1 MAEVDDMQGED
12 TGNDIA
18 IIGMAGRFPGATSLI
33 EFWSNLRSG
42 VESISFWSEA
52 ETERSPLIPEELWMH
67 PRFIRAGGILEGAD
81 HFDHNFFDV
90 PLREAQ
96 WMDPQQ
102 RVFLQCAWAALED
115 AAYDPSRYKDRI
127 SLYAGAGSSG
137 HLLSLLSEA
146 RKDAGAVLDLAT
158 AGPESLAMKAS
169 FKLQL
174 RGESVAVYTACS
186 TSLVAIHMACQ
197 SLLTRQSDIALAG
210 GVRIASPQ
218 RTGYLHQEGLI
229 YSPDGHCRAFDARAA
244 GTVAGNGVGVVVLKP
259 LADALRDGDHIRAV
273 IKGSA
278 VNNDGQ
284 QKVGYTAPSIEGQ
297 AEVIADALAYAGLG
311 GDDIDYIEAHGTGTS
326 LGDPIEIAALTRAF
340 RKTTER
346 RGDCAIGSLKTNLGH
361 LDAAAGVAGLIKV
374 VLSLENEELPP
385 SLHFERPNPEIDFE
399 KSPFFVN
406 TELRSWERGGRP
418 RRAGISSFG
427 IGGTNAHVVVEE
439 APAARKERRSARP
452 LQLVTLSARTPS
464 ALEVMSRALA
474 SHVESSPFL
483 DLEDVAFTRNVG
495 RHAFEHR
502 RTVVAANRLELAERL
517 RNTTAVEAG
526 RNRRV
531 AFLFPGQGAQA
542 VAMGREL
549 YAAEPGF
556 RKDVDAALARL
567 EPALKAE
574 VRLLLLATEEE
585 EAASR
590 KLTDPRVALPAL
602 FIVEHALARIWMS
615 WGIRPHA
622 MLGHSYGE
630 YAAACVAGVL
640 SPEDGLRLAVVRGAL
655 MARMPPGAML
665 AVGLKEEEVLP
676 LLVDGISLAA
686 VNGAGRCV
694 VSGPVD
700 AIARLEG
707 ELSGRGV
714 GVVRLPAA
722 HAFHSSAVE
731 PLMPDLARAVSALR
745 LKKPEMPFVSSL
757 TGTWIRPEEATDPT
771 YWARQMR
778 QPVRFAA
785 GLEVLIAEGCSVL
798 LEVGPGTDLTSH
810 GRYHARLNKRVLAVP
825 SLRRRRSEGDYLGLL
840 QTLGDLWCA
849 GVDVDWEKFHGV
861 DSCRRVPLP
870 TYPFEEKP
878 CRLESQA
885 LPVLPRAAP
894 AVEAKPAEAAMMAES
909 LAAAAVPVPPTSVG
923 EIQQRVMEIWRE
935 RLGPVEIGPNDDFLE
950 LGGNSLM
957 AAQMLTRLRET
968 FSVQLPLSAL
978 FEAPTVAGI
987 SARIEAMLQ
996 STSPAG
1002 GAMAS
1007 EVMFRIDR
1015 SGELPLSV
1023 VQERVW
1029 RMEQLDPGNPS
1040 LNMPL
1045 AVRLT
1050 GSLDVAVL
1058 ERSVNEV
1065 IRRHEILRATY
1076 TVEQGR
1082 VRQHFASELRIQV
1095 PVVDLREYAGD
1106 REAEALRLA
1115 LDEAVQPFS
1124 LEQGPIVR
1132 ARLLRLAETD
1142 HLMLLTVHHI
1152 AADTLSLVAFFREMA
1167 VNYQAFSEGK
1177 PAPLPEL
1184 AVQYVDA
1191 AAWERRSLAGGALAH
1206 QEAYWKEVLADLPP
1220 SLELVS
1226 DRPRGAAS
1234 HLRGARFPVVFSR
1247 ELSAALYAFSHRE
1260 GVTPFMTLLAALS
1273 SLLVRY
1279 SGREDIVVGTPVGN
1293 RARGELEPLIGFVA
1307 HAMALRTDVS
1317 GDPSFREL
1325 VVRAR
1330 ETTIGASS
1338 HQDVPFEHVLP
1349 MVAPGRDPA
1358 QQRLCDA
1365 ALVLHG
1371 LNAAATPLVPGLE
1384 LKLVE
1389 VPGTPA
1395 QFGATLGEMTL
1406 LLHESQSGIF
1416 HGFIEYATELYDE
1429 ARIAR
1434 LAGHLETLLGAALA
1448 NPELRVSRLPLATLG
1463 ERELMARPGAESSA
1477 PGLATRVA
1485 PPGERELSEGTAP
1498 GLLERLA
1505 ARVDSAPDA
1514 VALSAGARRLT
1525 WRELAERARGLAA
1538 RLRKEGVGP
1547 EVPVALRLEPSV
1559 ESVVALWGVLEA
1571 GGACLPVSRGEV
1583 LELASLLPA
1592 SGPRVLLVARL
1603 GEASGVPV
1611 GVRVLTVEGEAGDVA
1626 AAGTVP
1632 PERLAFIVPAPE
1644 ALGGRGRVMLT
1655 HRNVAHL
1662 LASLDA
1668 RVGAG
1673 EGEVWLA
1680 AGGPASDPTGLDLLW
1695 ALARGMR
1702 VVLPPERLA
1711 ARFAVLGR
1719 KPDMRRP
1726 IDFSLSYFA
1735 NDEDSLGE
1743 EKYELLI
1750 EGAKFADAHGFSA
1763 VWTPERRFHSF
1774 GGLYP
1779 QPSVIGGALAMLT
1792 RNVQIRAGSV
1802 VLPLHDPIEVAEQ
1815 WSVVDNL
1822 SHGRV
1827 SLSFATGWHAN
1838 DFVLSPD
1845 TFARRREVLLER
1857 LEELRRLWRGGTVK
1871 RRNGAGNEV
1880 ELALRPKPKQA
1891 ELPVWLTSTGNPET
1905 FRKAGEVGA
1914 NILTN
1919 VLGLGSSLDELAVKV
1934 ALYREMYRKSGAPGR
1949 GHVALMLHTFLGQDM
1964 DEVRAAVREP
1974 LKRYFQSSVDV
1985 FASLVGSQ
1993 GLQVDVRGLTP
2004 EDMEVMLEQGVE
2016 HYLKDGGL
2024 FGTVED
2030 CERIVERVRSLDVD
2044 EIACLVDYGVPLEPS
2059 MSSLRRL
2066 AVLRERSQV
2075 RPLPEEAVL
2084 AEGDAGLGDL
2094 LELVRGEGITAL
2106 RCAPSQARALAE
2118 LPGADAALGGVRLWV
2133 LGGESRPASGTDA
2146 PFLSTSARR
2155 VELESSLVG
2164 AAWPTHHTAP
2174 VYLRDASGGPV
2185 PVGVVGELALGGTAI
2200 PRGFWNDPEATRVRF
2215 IPVPGAGPDE
2225 RLFLTGQH
2233 ARLRNPGELELVVPS
2248 HATKPRHPAKAR
2260 GTVAP
2265 KPKGVAPVAPPPVV
2279 PAATAT
2285 PVARVSRD
2293 EPLPLSFPQQ
2303 RIWALSQLDPNGI
2316 AYNNTVTLRL
2326 DGAVSVPLL
2335 EAALNELVRRHEVL
2349 RTTFALAEGGAHQ
2362 VIAPSMPLVL
2372 EQLEA
2377 RGSSTEEREA
2387 TALRLALAEAR
2398 RPFDLVHGPVMRAV
2412 LIRMGDAA
2420 SVLHLTIHH
2429 IASDGW
2435 SSGVLFRELVTVYE
2449 SLVAGRPSPLPEL
2462 PVQYAD
2468 YAVWQRSWLLS
2479 PAVEAQL
2486 AYWKQQ
2492 LAGAQVL
2499 EMPTDRP
2506 RPVRWSGRGG
2516 RLQVAVRKP
2525 LVDALW
2531 TLGRRE
2537 GATPFMVLTA
2547 AFQTL
2552 LHRYS
2557 GQDDII
2563 VGTSAAGRNRPELEG
2578 LIGCF
2583 LNTLAIRGDLSG
2595 APTFVELLRRVKVAS
2610 IGAYAHQEIP
2620 FERLV
2625 DELRVPRD
2633 PSRMPLVQAML
2644 TFHNTPPVEVRTPGL
2659 GVKMIELDIGATKV
2673 DLSLELRDTQDGLTG
2688 ALEFAADLFEP
2699 ATAQRLWER
2708 FVRLL
2713 EGIAADP
2720 AQRVAELPMLSESER
2735 HHLLVAW
2742 NDTREP
2748 FPSEACIHELFSAQ
2762 AARTPDAVAV
2772 VAEGQRLTYAELET
2786 RANQLAHHLRSL
2798 GVGPEVRVGLCAER
2812 SAELVVGL
2820 LGVLKAGGA
2829 FVPLDPAYP
2838 SARLTYMMRDA
2849 GLSVVVTQGHL
2860 EDELPATH
2868 ELLVSVDTEWSH
2880 IARNPT
2886 EAPRSG
2892 VPAEGLAYVIYTSG
2906 STGTPKGVLVP
2917 HQGLC
2922 NTVRAVIRA
2931 HGVGPGKRVLQ
2942 AAALGFDASVLEVLS
2957 TLVAGAELH
2966 LAPRE
2971 SLLPGAP
2978 LREVLEAR
2986 GITTVTLTPS
2996 SLSQLEPEGLPALE
3010 TVISAGEACTPELA
3024 RRWNSGRRLLNGYGP
3039 TEATV
3044 CATVSTELDVERP
3057 DIGRPIANMR
3067 AYVLDGRGQ
3076 PVPPGVPGELYL
3088 GGPGVARGYL
3098 GRAELTAERFVPDAF
3113 SGEAGVRL
3121 YRTGDRVRYRAD
3133 GRLEYLGRTDHQVKV
3148 RGFRIEL
3155 GEVEAALR
3163 QYPGVNDAVA
3173 TVREEPPGTKRLVG
3187 YLVRAPGDAAAL
3199 DVTAL
3204 RAFLKE
3210 RLPEHMVPAA
3220 FVALE
3225 TLPLS
3230 PAGKVDRA
3238 ALPAP
3243 DSARVGQG
3251 KTFVEPRTDAEKRL
3265 AALWAQVLG
3274 VERVGLHDN
3283 FFELGGDSILGIQIV
3298 SRAKAAGLAL
3308 EPAQLFE
3315 KQTLAELAAA
3325 AGEAR
3330 AGTAEQG
3337 VVVGPVPLTPMQR
3350 IFFDEWALPE
3360 PHHYNLAAV
3369 LEVRRPV
3376 DAALLEQ
3383 ALRAL
3388 VAHHDALRLRFTR
3401 TAAGWHQECAPVP
3414 ERIQVRRVDL
3424 SSVPEAE
3431 QGAALEAVGA
3441 EVHRSLNLGEGLL
3454 LRAVLFNRGAG
3465 RTGRLLLVV
3474 HHLAVDGVSLRP
3486 LLEDLET
3493 AYTQLERGAPVVLPA
3508 KTTSF
3513 KSWAERLV
3521 EHARSEELAREL
3533 PLWKAA
3539 GDVPSL
3545 PVDLAGGE
3553 NTPGSEALV
3562 TVTLGEAETRA
3573 LLNEAPTA
3581 YRARVD
3587 EVLLA
3592 AVARAIS
3599 HWTGGRKVRL
3609 ELEGHGREALF
3620 ADVDLSRT
3628 VGWFTS
3634 TFPLEVELPEGGS
3647 AGDGLRALRDARRKL
3662 PANGIGHGLLRY
3674 LREDTAEVLRA
3685 SPRAEVGFNY
3695 LGQLEAAARGSE
3707 RFALTEEPSGAWH
3720 GPGGRRPH
3728 RIEVNAVVSDGR
3740 LKVVWAYSS
3749 NLHARATIEAVAARF
3764 LSALHELVEG
3774 RGTPDAARRS
3784 PGDFP
3789 LARLTPASLERLLR
3803 QYPDVEDLYPLT
3815 SLQQG
3820 MLFHAALAAP
3830 GSGVFHEQLSWT
3842 SRGRVDLPALRR
3854 ALAEVVARNAVLRT
3868 SFIHEGL
3875 PEPLQVVHAKAA
3887 LPWTEHDL
3895 RGLSAEEQRARL
3907 EAMVRE
3913 DRARGFK
3920 LSPAPLARMDVVRLE
3935 EGAYRFLWSHHH
3947 LVMDG
3952 WGVGLMLQQVFAIY
3966 TALVEGREAALP
3978 RPPAWRD
3985 YIAWLQRQDLARA
3998 EAFWRK
4004 ELAGFSAPTPLPA
4017 ALPAAPGVEA
4027 AVTGEEILW
4036 LPPEATSALQAF
4048 ARRNG
4053 ITLNTLAQGAWALL
4067 LGRYAG
4073 EEDVVFGATVSG
4085 RPVDLPDAESMVG
4098 LFINSLP
4105 VRVTLPQGAPVVPW
4119 LQGLQ
4124 ARQLEMRRY
4133 EHSPLVQV
4141 KGWSEV
4147 PRGLPLF
4154 DSLLI
4159 FENYPLD
4166 TSLGQRVPGMEVRD
4180 VHSQEHGNHPLI
4192 AYVVPGEKLRLSLSY
4207 APALFGAETVARLLS
4222 HWRTLLEGLASG
4234 AQRLGD
4240 VPMLREEER
4249 RRVLEAG
4256 RGPEAVFD
4264 TEASLGALFDAQVT
4278 RTPDAPALLA
4288 GDTRVTYQE
4297 LSARAER
4304 LARRLRQLGVGPESR
4319 VAVCADRSVEMVAGV
4334 LAVLKAGAAWVPLDS
4349 AYPRERLTWM
4359 VEESRPVVLLARRH
4373 LSERLPPHGE
4383 IPVLWLE
4390 DDGAEAGEPL
4400 PPTRGGDALAYVIF
4414 TSGSTGRPKGV
4425 MATHRAT
4432 LNRFAWMWRAF
4443 PFDPGEVCAVKT
4455 ALSFVDSVWEVLGP
4469 LLAGVPAVLLPDDT
4483 VLDPVRLVTA
4493 LESHGVTRL
4502 VLVPS
4507 LLRALLE
4514 VPEVGRRLALL
4525 RTWMTSGER
4534 LPEELSARFR
4544 ERLPHARL
4552 LNLYGS
4558 SEVAADATA
4567 TEVGQGPVSIGR
4579 PIDNLR
4585 AYVLDGALRP
4595 VPEGVRGELYVAGH
4609 GVARG
4614 YLGRPDATAERFIPD
4629 PFAATPGARMYRT
4642 GDVVRWLPDGT
4653 LEYLGRADDQVKVRG
4668 ARVEPGEVEAALAQH
4683 PAVARVAVVAH
4694 EASPG
4699 EARLVAWAVLKPG
4712 QALDAAAMRAFL
4724 KERLPDFMVPSAFEA
4739 LEALPLTPSGKV
4751 DRRSL
4756 RARAAPTGN
4765 AAAEYVAPAT
4775 PEELALAGI
4784 WSELLGRPRI
4794 GARDDFFALGGHSLM
4809 AARIV
4814 SRVRE
4819 ALGVELPLTAV
4830 FEAPTLAGMA
4840 DVVSR
4845 LAGSMKE
4852 LAGAPIA
4859 RVSREL
4865 DPSALEQLSD
4875 EELDA
4880 LLDATEVES

>member
-1 MAEVDDMQGED
+1 MAEVDDMQAED

-18 IIGMAGRFPGATSLI
+18 IIGMAGRFPGANDLRD
-33 EFWSNLRSG
+33 FWRNLREG
-42 VESISFWSEA
+42 VESISFWSEE
-52 ETERSPLIPEELWMH
+52 ETERSPLIPEELWKH

-81 HFDHNFFDV
+81 RFDHGFFDI

-102 RVFLQCAWAALED
+102 RLFLQSAWAALED
-115 AAYDPSRYKDRI
+115 AAYDPARYKGRI
-127 SLYAGAGSSG
+127 SLYAGAGSTG

-146 RKDAGAVLDLAT
+146 RKDGGAGLDLAT
-158 AGPESLAMKAS
+158 SGPESLAMKAS

-186 TSLVAIHMACQ
+186 TGLVAIHMACQ

-210 GVRIASPQ
+210 AVRIASPQ

-229 YSPDGHCRAFDARAA
+229 FSPDGHCRAFDHRAG

-259 LADALRDGDHIRAV
+259 LADALRDGDHIHAV
-273 IKGSA
+273 IKASA

-297 AEVIADALAYAGLG
+297 TEVIADALAYAGLG

-346 RGDCAIGSLKTNLGH
+346 RGDVAIGSLKTNLGH

-374 VLSLENEELPP
+374 VLSLKHGELPP
-385 SLHFERPNPEIDFE
+385 SLHFERPNPEIDFA

-406 TELRSWERGGRP
+406 TTLKPWPRGESP
-418 RRAGISSFG
+418 RRAGVSSFG

-439 APAARKERRSARP
+439 APLVESGTKSSRP
-452 LQLVTLSARTPS
+452 LHVVTLSARTPS
-464 ALEVMSRALA
+464 ALEAMAKDLA
-474 SHVESSPFL
+474 SHVEATPGL
-483 DLEDVAFTRNVG
+483 ALEDVAFTRNLG
-495 RHAFEHR
+495 RHVFEHR
-502 RTVVAANRLELAERL
+502 RAVVAADGAELAERL
-517 RNTTAVEAG
+517 RKNAAVEAG

-542 VAMGREL
+542 VGMGREL
-549 YAAEPGF
+549 HAAEPGF

-567 EPALKAE
+567 EPSLAAE
-574 VRLLLLATEEE
+574 VRALVLPVSGQE
-585 EAASR
+585 EAAAR

-602 FIVEHALARIWMS
+602 FIVEHALARLWMS
-615 WGIRPHA
+615 WGIKPHA
-622 MLGHSYGE
+622 LLGHSYGE

-665 AVGLKEEEVLP
+665 AVGLEEAELLP
-676 LLVDGISLAA
+676 LLTEGLALAA
-686 VNGAGRCV
+686 VNGPGRCV
-694 VSGPVD
+694 VSGPVE
-700 AIARLEG
+700 AITRLETM
-707 ELSGRGV
+707 LSGRGV

-731 PLMPDLARAVSALR
+731 PLMPDLARAVSSLR
-745 LKKPEMPFVSSL
+745 LKAPEVPYVSSL

-778 QPVRFAA
+778 QPVRFAT
-785 GLEVLIAEGCSVL
+785 GLEVLIGDGCSVL
-798 LEVGPGTDLTSH
+798 LEVGPGTDLTSLC
-810 GRYHARLNKRVLAVP
+810 RPRAREEKSLVAVP
-825 SLRRRRSEGDYLGLL
+825 SLRRRPAEGDYRGLL
-840 QTLGDLWCA
+840 QSLGDLWSA
-849 GVDVDWEKFHGV
+849 GVEVAWEKFHGAEKR
-861 DSCRRVPLP
+861 RRVPLP

-878 CRLESQA
+878 CRLESQ
-885 LPVLPRAAP
+885 PVQLLAQAVPAP
-894 AVEAKPAEAAMMAES
+894 KSQSAIAVMAES
-909 LAAAAVPVPPTSVG
+909 LSAAALPVPPTSAG
-923 EIQQRVMEIWRE
+923 EIQQRVMDIWRE
-935 RLGPVEIGPNDDFLE
+935 RLGAVDIGPDDDFLE

-968 FSVQLPLSAL
+968 FAVQLPLSAL

-987 SARIEAMLQ
+987 SRRIEAMLQ
-996 STSPAG
+996 QALPAT
-1002 GAMAS
+1002 GAGAP
-1007 EVMFRIDR
+1007 EVMVRIDR
-1015 SGELPLSV
+1015 GGELPLSV

-1045 AVRLT
+1045 AVRLK
-1050 GSLDVAVL
+1050 GPLDVEVL

-1065 IRRHEILRATY
+1065 IRRHEMLRATY
-1076 TVEQGR
+1076 TVEAGR
-1082 VRQHFASELRIQV
+1082 VRQRFTAEVRIQV
-1095 PVVDLREYAGD
+1095 PVVDLRGHAGD
-1106 REAEALRLA
+1106 REAEAMRLA
-1115 LDEAVQPFS
+1115 LEEAVLPFS
-1124 LEQGPIVR
+1124 LEHGPIVR
-1132 ARLLRLAETD
+1132 ARLLRLADAE

-1152 AADTLSLVAFFREMA
+1152 ASDTLSMVAFFRETA
-1167 VNYQAFSEGK
+1167 VNYQSFREGR

-1191 AAWERRSLAGGALAH
+1191 AAWERRSLAGGSLAA
-1206 QEAYWKEVLADLPP
+1206 QDAYWREVLAELPP
-1220 SLELVS
+1220 LLELAS
-1226 DRPRGAAS
+1226 DRPRGTNS
-1234 HLRGARFPVVFSR
+1234 RLRGARFPVTFSR

-1325 VVRAR
+1325 VARAR
-1330 ETTIGASS
+1330 DVTIGASS
-1338 HQDVPFEHVLP
+1338 HQDVPFEHLLP
-1349 MVAPGRDPA
+1349 IVASGRDPGRS
-1358 QQRLCDA
+1358 RLCDA
-1365 ALVLHG
+1365 ALVLHAHVTT
-1371 LNAAATPLVPGLE
+1371 AAPSLPGIE
-1384 LKLVE
+1384 MELVE

-1395 QFGATLGEMTL
+1395 QFGATLGELTL
-1406 LLHESQSGIF
+1406 LLNESAEGTF

-1429 ARIAR
+1429 SRILV
-1434 LAGHLETLLGAALA
+1434 LAGHLQTLLGAVLA
-1448 NPELRVSRLPLATLG
+1448 DPELRVSRLPLATQE
-1463 ERELMARPGAESSA
+1463 ERSLPVRSVEQS
-1477 PGLATRVA
+1477 
-1485 PPGERELSEGTAP
+1485 TAP
-1498 GLLERLA
+1498 GLLARLA
-1505 ARVDSAPDA
+1505 ARVERTPDA
-1514 VALSAGARRLT
+1514 VAISAGPRRLT
-1525 WRELAERARGLAA
+1525 WRELAARARGLSA
-1538 RLRKEGVGP
+1538 RLRREGVGP

-1559 ESVVALWGVLEA
+1559 EAVIALWGVLEA

-1583 LELASLLPA
+1583 LELTSLLPA
-1592 SGPRVLLVARL
+1592 RGPRLLLVARL
-1603 GEASGVPV
+1603 SDASSLPAGVSAVVVDGEA
-1611 GVRVLTVEGEAGDVA
+1611 VEEGA
-1626 AAGTVP
+1626 ARTVP
-1632 PERLAFIVPAPE
+1632 SEQLAFIVPAP
-1644 ALGGRGRVMLT
+1644 AAMGGQGRVMLT

-1680 AGGPASDPTGLDLLW
+1680 AGGPASDPAGLDLLW

-1719 KPDMRRP
+1719 KPDTRRQL
-1726 IDFSLSYFA
+1726 DFSLSYFA

-1750 EGAKFADAHGFSA
+1750 EGAKFADTHGFSA
-1763 VWTPERRFHSF
+1763 IWTPERRFHSF

-1792 RNVQIRAGSV
+1792 RNLRIRAGSV

-1822 SHGRV
+1822 SRGRV
-1827 SLSFATGWHAN
+1827 GISFATGWHAN
-1838 DFVLSPD
+1838 DFSLSPD
-1845 TFARRREVLLER
+1845 TYARRREVLIER
-1857 LEELRRLWRGGTVK
+1857 LEEVRRLWRGGTVK

-1914 NILTN
+1914 GILTN
-1919 VLGLGSSLDELAVKV
+1919 VLGLGSSLDELATKV
-1934 ALYREMYRKSGAPGR
+1934 ALYRETYRKAGHGPGR
-1949 GHVALMLHTFLGQDM
+1949 GQVTLMLHTFLGQDM
-1964 DEVRAAVREP
+1964 EEVRAAVREP
-1974 LKRYFQSSVDV
+1974 LKQYFRSSVDV
-1985 FASLVGSQ
+1985 FANLVSSLGSNI
-1993 GLQVDVRGLTP
+1993 DVRGLTP
-2004 EDMEVMLEQGVE
+2004 EDMEVMLNQGVE

-2024 FGTVED
+2024 FGTVEH
-2030 CERIVERVRSLDVD
+2030 CEAIVERVRSLDVD
-2044 EIACLVDYGVPLEPS
+2044 EIACLVDYGVALEPT
-2059 MSSLRRL
+2059 MSSLRL
-2066 AVLRERSQV
+2066 LDVLKNRSQV
-2075 RPLPEEAVL
+2075 QPLPEEALL
-2084 AEGDAGLGDL
+2084 AEGDAGMGDL

-2118 LPGADAALGGVRLWV
+2118 LPGAQGALEGVRLWV
-2133 LGGESRPASGTDA
+2133 LGGESRAAQETKVSA
-2146 PFLSTSARR
+2146 ISASARS
-2155 VELESSLVG
+2155 VELESSVLG
-2164 AAWPTHHTAP
+2164 AAWPSHSEAP
-2174 VYLRDASGGPV
+2174 VYLRDASGAPV
-2185 PVGVVGELALGGTAI
+2185 PLGVVGELALGGAAI
-2200 PRGFWNDPEATRVRF
+2200 PRGFWNDAEATRAKL
-2215 IPVPGAGPDE
+2215 IPMPGGSAED
-2225 RLFLTGQH
+2225 RLFLTGQR
-2233 ARLRNPGELELVVPS
+2233 ARFRNAGEVEVVTPS
-2248 HATKPRHPAKAR
+2248 RAAKPRRQSKPR
-2260 GTVAP
+2260 DTVAAP
-2265 KPKGVAPVAPPPVV
+2265 PAPVSDV

-2285 PVARVSRD
+2285 PVVRVSRD
-2293 EPLPLSFPQQ
+2293 QPLPLSFPQQ
-2303 RIWALSQLDPNGI
+2303 RIWALSQLDPDGI

-2326 DGAVSVPLL
+2326 DGVVVVSLL
-2335 EAALNELVRRHEVL
+2335 ETALNELVRRHEVL
-2349 RTTFALAEGGAHQ
+2349 RTTFALAEGGAQQ
-2362 VIAPSMPLVL
+2362 VIVPSMPLRL
-2372 EQLEA
+2372 
-2377 RGSSTEEREA
+2377 EEREA
-2387 TALRLALAEAR
+2387 RGATLEEREAEGLRLALSEAR

-2412 LIRMGDAA
+2412 LIRIGDAA

-2435 SSGVLFRELVTVYE
+2435 SSGVLFRELVALYE
-2449 SLVAGRPSPLPEL
+2449 SLAAGRPSPLPAL

-2468 YAVWQRSWLLS
+2468 YAVWQRGWLNG
-2479 PAVEAQL
+2479 PGMEAQL
-2486 AYWKQQ
+2486 AYWKKQ

-2499 EMPTDRP
+2499 ELPTDRP

-2516 RLQVAVRKP
+2516 RLQVAVARP
-2525 LVDALW
+2525 LMDSLW
-2531 TLGRRE
+2531 TVGRRE

-2547 AFQTL
+2547 ALQTL

-2563 VGTSAAGRNRPELEG
+2563 VGTSAAGRNRPEIEG

-2583 LNTLAIRGDLSG
+2583 LNTLAIRGDFSG

-2659 GVKMIELDIGATKV
+2659 GVKMMDLDIGATKV
-2673 DLSLELRDTQDGLTG
+2673 DLSLELRETTDGLTG
-2688 ALEFAADLFEP
+2688 ALEFAADLFDPE
-2699 ATAQRLWER
+2699 TVKLLWER

-2713 EGIAADP
+2713 EGIAVDP
-2720 AQRVAELPMLSESER
+2720 SQRVAELPLLSGDERRRMLVE
-2735 HHLLVAW
+2735 W
-2742 NDTREP
+2742 NDTHQP
-2748 FPSEACIHELFSAQ
+2748 FPEDARVHDLFEAQ
-2762 AARTPDAVAV
+2762 AASTPDAVAV
-2772 VAEGQRLTYAELET
+2772 VAEGQRLTYAELDA
-2786 RANQLAHHLRSL
+2786 RANQLAHHLRSV

-2812 SAELVVGL
+2812 SSELVVGL

-2838 SARLTYMMRDA
+2838 NARLTYMMRDA
-2849 GLSVVVTQGHL
+2849 GLSVVVTQEHL
-2860 EDELPATH
+2860 ADELPAGN
-2868 ELLVSVDTEWSH
+2868 ELLVSVDTEWGH
-2880 IARNPT
+2880 IGRNPT
-2886 EAPRSG
+2886 ESPRSG
-2892 VPAEGLAYVIYTSG
+2892 VLSGGLAYVIYTSG

-2966 LAPRE
+2966 LAPRD

-2978 LREVLEAR
+2978 LREVLESR

-3010 TVISAGEACTPELA
+3010 TVISAGEACSPELA
-3024 RRWNSGRRLLNGYGP
+3024 RRWTSRRRLLNGYGP

-3044 CATVSTELDVERP
+3044 CATVSTELDAERP

-3067 AYVLDGRGQ
+3067 AYVLDGWGQ

-3088 GGPGVARGYL
+3088 GGTGVARGYL
-3098 GRAELTAERFVPDAF
+3098 GRPELTAERFVPDAL
-3113 SGEAGVRL
+3113 SGESGARL
-3121 YRTGDRVRYRAD
+3121 YRTGDRVLYRLD
-3133 GRLEYLGRTDHQVKV
+3133 GRLEYVGRTDHQVKV

-3163 QYPGVNDAVA
+3163 QYPGVSDAVA
-3173 TVREEPPGTKRLVG
+3173 SVREEPPGTKRLVG
-3187 YLVRAPGDAAAL
+3187 YLVADASAL

-3220 FVALE
+3220 FVSLDA
-3225 TLPLS
+3225 LPLS

-3238 ALPAP
+3238 ALPAS
-3243 DSARVGQG
+3243 DTARVGPG
-3251 KTFVEPRTDAEKRL
+3251 KAFVEPETDAEKTL

-3308 EPAQLFE
+3308 EPAMLFE
-3315 KQTLAELAAA
+3315 KQTLVELAAA
-3325 AGEAR
+3325 AGAAK

-3337 VVVGPVPLTPMQR
+3337 VVEGPVPLTPMQR
-3350 IFFDEWALPE
+3350 IFFDDWALPE

-3376 DAALLEQ
+3376 DAAVLEK
-3383 ALRAL
+3383 ALGAL

-3401 TAAGWHQECAPVP
+3401 TPEGWSQSNAPVP
-3414 ERIQVRRVDL
+3414 EAVTLRRVDL
-3424 SSVPEAE
+3424 SSVPEEE
-3431 QGAALEAVGA
+3431 QGTALEVVGA
-3441 EVHRSLNLGEGLL
+3441 RVHRSLDLNEGLL
-3454 LRAVLFNRGAG
+3454 LRAVLFERGAG
-3465 RTGRLLLVV
+3465 RTARLLLVV

-3493 AYTQLERGAPVVLPA
+3493 AYTQLERGTPVSLPA

-3521 EHARSEELAREL
+3521 EYARSESLARDL
-3533 PLWKAA
+3533 SLWKAT

-3545 PVDLAGGE
+3545 PVDLSGGE
-3553 NTPGSEALV
+3553 DTAGSEELL
-3562 TVTLGEAETRA
+3562 TVTLGETETRA
-3573 LLNEAPTA
+3573 LLAEAPMA

-3592 AVARAIS
+3592 AVAKAIS
-3599 HWTGGRKVRL
+3599 GWTGGHKVRL

-3647 AGDGLRALRDARRKL
+3647 HGDVLRALRDARRRL

-3674 LREDTAEVLRA
+3674 LREDTAEALRTA
-3685 SPRAEVGFNY
+3685 PRAEVGFNY
-3695 LGQLEAAARGSE
+3695 LGQLDAAARGSE
-3707 RFALTEEPSGAWH
+3707 RFALTEEPSGPWH
-3720 GPGGRRPH
+3720 GTGGRRPH
-3728 RIEVNAVVSDGR
+3728 RIEVNAVVSEGR
-3740 LKVVWAYSS
+3740 LKVTWAYSA
-3749 NLHARATIEAVAARF
+3749 NVHQRATIQTVANRF
-3764 LSALHELVEG
+3764 LDALRELVEG
-3774 RGTPDAARRS
+3774 RSSPDAARRS

-3830 GSGVFHEQLSWT
+3830 GSGVFHEQLAWT
-3842 SRGRVDLPALRR
+3842 ARGQVNLPALRR
-3854 ALAEVVARNAVLRT
+3854 AYAEVIARNAVLRT
-3868 SFIHEGL
+3868 SFVHEGL
-3875 PEPLQVVHAKAA
+3875 PEPLQVVHAKAE

-3895 RGLSAEEQRARL
+3895 RGVPGDEQRTRM

-3920 LSPAPLARMDVVRLE
+3920 LSHAPLTRMDVVRLGE
-3935 EGAYRFLWSHHH
+3935 EEYRFLWSHHH

-3952 WGVGLMLQQVFAIY
+3952 WSVGIMLQQVFACY
-3966 TALVEGREAALP
+3966 EALTSGREPALP
-3978 RPPAWRD
+3978 RPPTWRD
-3985 YIAWLQRQDLARA
+3985 YMAWLQRQDLSRA

-4004 ELAGFSAPTPLPA
+4004 ELAGFTSPTPLPA
-4017 ALPAAPGVEA
+4017 ARPVAPGVEA
-4027 AVTGEEILW
+4027 AVTGEEKLY
-4036 LPPEATSALQAF
+4036 LSPEATAALQSF
-4048 ARRNG
+4048 TRKNG

-4067 LGRYAG
+4067 LARYAG
-4073 EEDVVFGATVSG
+4073 EDDVVFGATVSG

-4105 VRVTLPQGAPVVPW
+4105 VRVTLPGRESVVSW
-4119 LQGLQ
+4119 LQRLQ
-4124 ARQLEMRRY
+4124 ARQLEMRQY

-4141 KGWSEV
+4141 KGWSDV

-4154 DSLLI
+4154 DSMLI

-4166 TSLGQRVPGMEVRD
+4166 TSLGKRVPGMEVRD
-4180 VHSQEHGNHPLI
+4180 VESQEQGNYPLI
-4192 AYVVPGEKLRLSLSY
+4192 AYVVPGDRLRLILAY
-4207 APALFGAETVARLLS
+4207 APALFGTGTVAGLLE
-4222 HWRTLLEGLASG
+4222 HWRTLMEGLASG
-4234 AQRLGD
+4234 VQRLGD
-4240 VPMLREEER
+4240 VPMLHEEER
-4249 RRVLEAG
+4249 RRMLDAG
-4256 RGPEAVFD
+4256 HGPRAAFD
-4264 TEASLGALFDAQVT
+4264 SEASLAALFDAQAS
-4278 RTPDAPALLA
+4278 RTPDAVALMA
-4288 GDTRVTYQE
+4288 GDAKVTYRE
-4297 LSARAER
+4297 LAARAEG
-4304 LARRLRQLGVGPESR
+4304 LARTLRNQGVGAESR
-4319 VAVCADRSVEMVAGV
+4319 VALCADRSVEMVAGV
-4334 LAVLKAGAAWVPLDS
+4334 LAVLKAGAAWVPLDP
-4349 AYPRERLTWM
+4349 AYPRERLAWM
-4359 VEESRPVVLLARRH
+4359 VEESRPAVLLARRH
-4373 LSERLPPHGE
+4373 LADRLPPHDG

-4390 DDGAEAGEPL
+4390 DGKAEAGEPL
-4400 PPTRGGDALAYVIF
+4400 PPTVGGDALAYVIF

-4432 LNRFAWMWRAF
+4432 LNRFAWMWRTV
-4443 PFDPGEVCAVKT
+4443 PFEPGEVCTVKT

-4469 LLAGVPAVLLPDDT
+4469 LLAGVPAMLLSDDT
-4483 VLDPVRLVTA
+4483 VKDPARLVETM
-4493 LESHGVTRL
+4493 EQGRVTRL

-4514 VPEVGRRLALL
+4514 VPDMGRRLASL
-4525 RTWMTSGER
+4525 RTWVTSGER
-4534 LPEELSARFR
+4534 LPEDLAARFR

-4567 TEVGQGPVSIGR
+4567 GEVGEGPVSIGR

-4585 AYVLDGALRP
+4585 AYVLDEALRP
-4595 VPEGVRGELYVAGH
+4595 VPSGVRGELYVAGP

-4614 YLGRPDATAERFIPD
+4614 YLGRPDATAERFLPD
-4629 PFAATPGARMYRT
+4629 ALGATAGARMYRT
-4642 GDVVRWLPDGT
+4642 GDVARWMPDGR

-4668 ARVEPGEVEAALAQH
+4668 ARVEPGEVEAVLAQH
-4683 PAVARVAVVAH
+4683 AAAARVAVVAH

-4699 EARLVAWAVLKPG
+4699 EARLVAWVVLKPG
-4712 QALDAAAMRAFL
+4712 QTLDAAALRTFL
-4724 KERLPDFMVPSAFEA
+4724 KERLPDYMVPSAFEA
-4739 LEALPLTPSGKV
+4739 LESLPLTPSGKV

-4765 AAAEYVAPAT
+4765 AAEYVAPAT

-4784 WSELLGRPRI
+4784 WTELLGRTRI

-4809 AARIV
+4809 AAQIV

-4830 FEAPTLAGMA
+4830 FESPTLSGLA

-4845 LAGSMKE
+4845 MAGSMKQ
-4852 LAGAPIA
+4852 LADAPIA

-4880 LLDATEVES
+4880 LLDATDVES